1 MPLIVVMEDGAV
13 TRTLGRLFVADANL
27 RLKAIADSI
36 AANDA
41 AALVWAAHAL
51 TGATSNVGALAMH
64 TVCSELESEAK
75 AGVVPANAAEQ
86 MQRLQGYWTRT
97 RDLLA
102 SWV

>member
-1 MPLIVVMEDGAV
+1 MPLIVVMEDDAA

-41 AALVWAAHAL
+41 PALAWAAHAL
-51 TGATSNVGALAMH
+51 TGATSNIGALAMH

-75 AGVVPANAAEQ
+75 AGVVPAYVAEQ
-86 MQRLQGYWTRT
+86 MQRLQGYWTKT